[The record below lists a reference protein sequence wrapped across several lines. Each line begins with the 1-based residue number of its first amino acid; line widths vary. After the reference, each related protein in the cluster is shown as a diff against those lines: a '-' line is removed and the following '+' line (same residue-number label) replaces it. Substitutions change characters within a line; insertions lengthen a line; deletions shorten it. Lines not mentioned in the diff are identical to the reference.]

1 MKKFIW
7 LFGENLGN
15 TYNNNSY
22 YFWDEVCNVKDEINK
37 YFILSRNKQNLDF
50 YKTLPQDKQ
59 DKIVWKNSLKHMELF
74 KKADM
79 YFVTLSYRDILP
91 EEILGKPINNKKTIN
106 IFTTW
111 NTRNKKNR
119 V

>member
-59 DKIVWKNSLKHMELF
+59 DKIIWKNSLKHMELF
-74 KKADM
+74 KKAEPHHFRHTVISFQI
-79 YFVTLSYRDILP
+79 YVHNAKSVLFFPL
-91 EEILGKPINNKKTIN
+91 
-106 IFTTW
+106 
-111 NTRNKKNR
+111 
-119 V
+119 

>member
-50 YKTLPQDKQ
+50 YKT
-59 DKIVWKNSLKHMELF
+59 
-74 KKADM
+74 
-79 YFVTLSYRDILP
+79 
-91 EEILGKPINNKKTIN
+91 
-106 IFTTW
+106 
-111 NTRNKKNR
+111 
-119 V
+119 

>member
-37 YFILSRNKQNLDF
+37 YFI
-50 YKTLPQDKQ
+50 
-59 DKIVWKNSLKHMELF
+59 
-74 KKADM
+74 
-79 YFVTLSYRDILP
+79 
-91 EEILGKPINNKKTIN
+91 
-106 IFTTW
+106 
-111 NTRNKKNR
+111 
-119 V
+119 